1 MSEIRHVTPHALPTH
16 HARFATKRNGALFA
30 TVGSVTAPKTSDRVE
45 QSERYAQALQG
56 LLVEF
61 GTGWVQ
67 RKPWILGAH
76 KLVMLL
82 LLLLAH
88 YEPTRI
94 GIVFGLCVLTLGI
107 DLIERSRITPAPGAD
122 IRIAVSTAFGMAIS
136 GAIGAVTGGLTS
148 PFLPATIAAVV
159 IPAAAFGRRPAT
171 YWLFAELVVLM
182 LALALLPAE
191 LAGPM
196 LAPFPYAIAMTFSF
210 LFAAWISV
218 TNLVSLTDVYATAAV
233 MASRM
238 RDEALALHDA
248 RARSLESVGAKVAH
262 EIKNP
267 LSAIGGLVQLLQRG
281 QHDAKTMERLAVIGG
296 EVTRIEH
303 VVRDYLAFS
312 RPLDVVE
319 PVASSLASIIDD
331 VRALLDARAEK
342 RGVVL
347 VAEGQATAEVDPQRF
362 KEALVNVVDNAI
374 EASPRG
380 AKVTISVRV
389 IEGHITLDVIDAGEG
404 MSPEVL
410 ARVGVPY
417 FTTKTDGTGLGVVLA
432 RAVIAQHGGTLTLTS
447 QRGEGTRVSLRWPER
462 QPKLSG
468 DALHSEALRR
478 TGGT

>member
-1 MSEIRHVTPHALPTH
+1 MSEIRHATPHAFPTH
-16 HARFATKRNGALFA
+16 APHFATKRYGALFA
-30 TVGSVTAPKTSDRVE
+30 TVASVTAPKTSDRVE
-45 QSERYAQALQG
+45 QSERYAEALMG

-94 GIVFGLCVLTLGI
+94 AIVFGLCVLTLGI
-107 DLIERSRITPAPGAD
+107 DLIERKRITPAPGAD
-122 IRIAVSTAFGMAIS
+122 IRIAISTAFGMAIS
-136 GAIGAVTGGLTS
+136 AAIGAVTGGLTS

-182 LALALLPAE
+182 LALALLPAD

-196 LAPFPYAIAMTFSF
+196 LAPIPYAIAMTFSF
-210 LFAAWISV
+210 LFAAWVSV
-218 TNLVSLTDVYATAAV
+218 TNLVLLTDVYATAAV

-281 QHDAKTMERLAVIGG
+281 QHDAKTMERLGVIGG

-319 PVASSLASIIDD
+319 PVASSIASIVDD

-342 RGVVL
+342 RGVTL
-347 VAEGQATAEVDPQRF
+347 VAEGEATAEVDPQRF

-380 AKVTISVRV
+380 AKVTISVHV
-389 IEGHITLDVIDAGEG
+389 IEGHIALDVLDVGEG
-404 MSPEVL
+404 MSPDVL

-447 QRGEGTRVSLRWPER
+447 EKGEGTRVSMRWPER
-462 QPKLSG
+462 QPKREN
-468 DALHSEALRR
+468 ALHSEALRR